1 MTITNSLKDFVKTT
15 IRKVLITAALV
26 IINFKFFLLMR
37 TVNIT
42 MKIYT
47 SQSPHVKHYILTI
60 IKIKILRTE
69 KLTEIDLLIGN
80 SAENAILWDS
90 IVKEVKG
97 WDISEKNNKVV
108 SNTSMELLMVTWSH
122 TYNSQYQIIQSVL
135 SCTVVPTTWGKTL
148 VQLKLTR
155 KF

>member
-1 MTITNSLKDFVKTT
+1 MTIINSLKDFVKTT

-26 IINFKFFLLMR
+26 IINFKFFLLTR

-60 IKIKILRTE
+60 IKLKILRTE

-108 SNTSMELLMVTWSH
+108 SNTSMELLMVT
-122 TYNSQYQIIQSVL
+122 
-135 SCTVVPTTWGKTL
+135 
-148 VQLKLTR
+148 
-155 KF
+155 